1 MFSNNNS
8 INYQFII
15 YYSLSFFRFFFYWQT
30 ICNFELNFLNFNPID
45 FGELKYLNEEEEG
58 NNSVFSY
65 INNNNN
71 NKIKQKTSTKRII

>member
-1 MFSNNNS
+1 M
-8 INYQFII
+8 
-15 YYSLSFFRFFFYWQT
+15 YYSLSFFLSFVFLQT

-45 FGELKYLNEEEEG
+45 FREWKDLNEEEVG

-71 NKIKQKTSTKRII
+71 KKIKQKTSTERII